1 MINNLTLGIDVGST
15 TVKFVLCE
23 DQKIIYK
30 TYERHLSKV
39 REKTS
44 EILEEVSG
52 IIGDRSFSVA
62 ISGSAGLG
70 IANAMKVPFIQEV
83 IAEGEVINRKAP
95 ETSCVIEL
103 GGEDA
108 KIIFLDGGAD
118 ERMNG
123 TCDLMIKTYS
133 EKRGGYL
140 VRYLPYEETCEF
152 IGKYLRE
159 GM

>member
-70 IANAMKVPFIQEV
+70 LAQSIGVSFVQEV
-83 IAEGEVINRKAP
+83 FATSEIVKAVEP
-95 ETSCVIEL
+95 DASCVIEL
-103 GGEDA
+103 GG
-108 KIIFLDGGAD
+108 
-118 ERMNG
+118 
-123 TCDLMIKTYS
+123 
-133 EKRGGYL
+133 
-140 VRYLPYEETCEF
+140 
-152 IGKYLRE
+152 
-159 GM
+159 